1 MSYLAYKNQ
10 ILYTPP
16 KDPAT
21 GVFTF
26 EERCVPFE
34 MVGIEATAEVSTFIM
49 PIVGSNNLI
58 PTMTSDTAPSGIAS
72 ASTNRN
78 NADPAF
84 YAMNSVL
91 AEGRNGDIFGWLPD
105 DTDLEP
111 WLSYEWGD
119 DKLIPCNL
127 LVLTTFNWVSGR
139 YNYTIDQQRIITVE
153 GLTEEDIW
161 ENCLASGSQL
171 TIDFKK
177 WLFID
182 YNIELNGNNYKAI
195 RIKGIDN
202 QSWCD
207 WNTNKTFVCWI
218 NSFKIC

>member
-26 EERCVPFE
+26 EEKCVPFE
-34 MVGIEATAEVSTFIM
+34 MDEIEATAEVSNFTM
-49 PIVGSNNLI
+49 PVIESNNLI
-58 PTMTSDTAPSGIAS
+58 PAMTSDTAPSGIAS

-78 NADPAF
+78 NATPAYF
-84 YAMNSVL
+84 AMNGVFMPT
-91 AEGRNGDIFGWLPD
+91 NGNYGWLSD

-127 LVLTTFNWVSGR
+127 LVLTTFNLVYNR
-139 YNYTIDQQRIITVE
+139 YDYIIDQQRIITVE
-153 GLTEEDIW
+153 GLTEEDVW
-161 ENCLASGSQL
+161 ENCLSTGSQL

-177 WLFID
+177 LMCID

-207 WNTNKTFVCWI
+207 WNTNKTFDCWI
-218 NSFKIC
+218 NGFKIC